1 MGRFGLA
8 LKVLFDGEFAEEVRQ
23 LAAPSKEPAEVED
36 QMNYEAVHLLALLQR
51 EGRLVD
57 FLRED
62 IQQFQDAQIG
72 AAARSVH
79 EGCAKV
85 LADYF
90 SVEPVMKEGEGDP
103 VIVPKG
109 FDPSAVKLVGQVTG
123 DPPFKGTLAHHGWK
137 ASRAELPERP
147 EGQDKTVIGQAEVEV
162 SS

>member
-1 MGRFGLA
+1 LGRFGLA
-8 LKVLFDGEFAEEVRQ
+8 LKVLFNGEFAEEVRQ
-23 LAAPSKEPAEVED
+23 LAAPPEEPPVEED
-36 QMNYEAVHLLALLQR
+36 QMNFEAVHLLSLLQR

-62 IQQFQDAQIG
+62 IQQFEDAQVG

-79 EGCAKV
+79 EGCTKV

-90 SVEPVMKEGEGDP
+90 SLEPVMKEGEGDP
-103 VIVPKG
+103 VTVPEG

-137 ASRAELPERP
+137 ASKAELPARP

-162 SS
+162 ST